1 MPLVL
6 AFFLALACPAG
17 MAQTP
22 VLEIRT
28 GLEIAPPLITDYG
41 GGLLVDVLRSLEAP
55 LGVRFKIRIVP
66 FSRAKYELQTGSL
79 QLIGMTS
86 FRAEGAEFYNKVNEL
101 DWSIKATVDVYTLAE
116 RNLDIAQLQRAGVI
130 GTPFGNEEAMAR
142 MANIR
147 KSRFHVGHL
156 KNLIEMLKARRI
168 DGLVFERAATMSTI
182 NKLEIEGIRYQKL
195 ADVPGSMALKRNA
208 ALDKLKPQ
216 LEAAL
221 LAASQQGQLK
231 TFAEFHA
238 MPDSGIVTLPPLLPR
253 SGK

>member
-6 AFFLALACPAG
+6 ALFLTCPAG
-17 MAQTP
+17 MAQTQM
-22 VLEIRT
+22 LQIQT

-55 LGVRFKIRIVP
+55 LGVRFNIRIMP
-66 FSRAKYELQTGSL
+66 FSRAKHELQTGGL
-79 QLIGMTS
+79 QFIGVTS
-86 FRAEGAEFYNKVNEL
+86 FRAEGEDFYNKANEL
-101 DWSIKATVDVYTLAE
+101 DWSINAAVDMYTLAE
-116 RNLDIAQLQRAGVI
+116 RNLDIAQLRHAGVI
-130 GTPFGNEEAMAR
+130 GTPYGNEDAMAR
-142 MANIR
+142 MVNIH
-147 KSRFHVGHL
+147 KSRFYAGHL

-168 DGLVFERAATMSTI
+168 DGLVFERASTMSTI

-195 ADVPGSMALKRNA
+195 VDVPGSMALQKNA

-221 LAASQQGQLK
+221 KAASQQGQLK
-231 TFAEFHA
+231 AFTEFHA
-238 MPDSGIVTLPPLLPR
+238 MPDTGIVTRPPLLPR